1 MDKYTVVLSNLIML
15 DYDIDIKLYDCI
27 NKTNNV
33 GTDIMRFSYPWSTY
47 KTISGPHKIASD
59 I

>member
-1 MDKYTVVLSNLIML
+1 MDKYRAFLSNLMML

-33 GTDIMRFSYPWSTY
+33 STDLMRFPYLWSTY
-47 KTISGPHKIASD
+47 KTISGPHKIAPD